1 MLPLSFKEFLTFY
14 NFDMTMELGDKFQ
27 LYLKFW
33 GMLILREYEFNEA
46 RSNQVLEGIYSTIV
60 LRDIMQRNNQ
70 IDPQTLHKVMLFL
83 CSNIGNI
90 TSPNKIGDILSTE
103 GDIKKSKK
111 YRGENKYWLLFTV

>member
-46 RSNQVLEGIYSTIV
+46 RSNQVLEGIYSTII

-111 YRGENKYWLLFTV
+111 YRGENKY